1 MIGLYRF
8 VTGAVY
14 RVVYPYYRLRA
25 TSGKELWKGRLGLI
39 PDVGPK
45 DIWIHAASVGETRVI
60 RYLVNYLLTHETGI
74 KIHVTVMTQT
84 GFRTAVKIFPPNVT
98 VSFFPLDAMS
108 SVVRSLDRIRPRCI
122 VIAETE
128 IWPNL
133 IGAAAERQIPV
144 ILVNGRMSDNS
155 FRRYRRVAGSL
166 GKLLSLYDRFFFK
179 TAEDRE
185 RFGFFGVD
193 ESSSVVSG
201 DMKFDAP
208 LDERSEG
215 RIAELRHRMGI
226 AEIGFLVVAGSTRPG
241 EEKQL
246 LSAYRSLKKEHPRLR
261 LLLAPRHIERTGEI
275 ATLLK
280 GLNEPYIM
288 HGSER
293 TSEGVILVDKM
304 GILNE
309 LYMAADVAF
318 VGGTLVDIGGHNLLE
333 PVWAGTPVLFGPH
346 VGNVRE
352 AAEYIIEHHYGAGV
366 ASIDKLAQ
374 TLVAMLD
381 KRLSFETKNE
391 SDLKQAATSIA
402 GNYILEKL
410 GYV

>member
-1 MIGLYRF
+1 MS
-8 VTGAVY
+8 AV
-14 RVVYPYYRLRA
+14 
-25 TSGKELWKGRLGLI
+25 G
-39 PDVGPK
+39 
-45 DIWIHAASVGETRVI
+45 
-60 RYLVNYLLTHETGI
+60 
-74 KIHVTVMTQT
+74 
-84 GFRTAVKIFPPNVT
+84 
-98 VSFFPLDAMS
+98 
-108 SVVRSLDRIRPRCI
+108 RSLDRIRPRCI

-133 IGAAAERQIPV
+133 IDVAAGRQIPV
-144 ILVNGRMSDNS
+144 ILVNGRMSEKS

-179 TAEDRE
+179 TEEDRE
-185 RFGFFGVD
+185 RFASFGVED
-193 ESSSVVSG
+193 SRSVVSG

-215 RIAELRHRMGI
+215 RITELRHRMSI
-226 AEIGFLVVAGSTRPG
+226 VETDFLVVAGSTRPG

-246 LSAYRSLKKEHPRLR
+246 LAAYRSLKREYPRLR
-261 LLLAPRHIERTGEI
+261 LLLAPRHIERTDEI

-288 HGSER
+288 YGSDR
-293 TSEGVILVDKM
+293 TGEGVILVDKM

-318 VGGTLVDIGGHNLLE
+318 VGGTLVNIGGHNLLE

-346 VGNVRE
+346 VGNVQE
-352 AAEYIIEHHYGAGV
+352 AADYIIEHRYGAGV
-366 ASIDKLAQ
+366 TSVDDLAR
-374 TLVAMLD
+374 TLVTILD
-381 KRLSFETKNE
+381 KRLSFETKSE
-391 SDLKQAATSIA
+391 TDLKQAATSIA
-402 GNYILEKL
+402 GDYIREKL

>member
-8 VTGAVY
+8 LSGAVY
-14 RVVYPYYRLRA
+14 WAAYPYCRLRA
-25 TSGKELWKGRLGLI
+25 RSGKELWRGRLGLV

-45 DIWIHAASVGETRVI
+45 DVWIHAASVGETRVI
-60 RYLVNYLLTHETGI
+60 RYLVDYLIKRETGI

-84 GFRTAVKIFPPNVT
+84 GFRTAVKILPPDVT
-98 VSFFPLDAMS
+98 VSYFPFDAMS
-108 SVVRSLDRIRPRCI
+108 SVGRTLDRIRPRCI

-133 IGAAAERQIPV
+133 ISAAARRQIPV
-144 ILVNGRMSDNS
+144 ILVNGRMSESS
-155 FRRYRRVAGSL
+155 FGRYRRVAGSL

-179 TAEDRE
+179 TVEDRE
-185 RFGFFGVD
+185 RFAVFGVD
-193 ESSSVVSG
+193 DGRSVVSG

-215 RIAELRHRMGI
+215 RIKELRHRIGI
-226 AEIGFLVVAGSTRPG
+226 AETDFLVVAGSTRPG
-241 EEKQL
+241 EEEQL
-246 LSAYRSLKKEHPRLR
+246 LAAYRSLKREFPRLR
-261 LLLAPRHIERTGEI
+261 LLLAPRHVERADEI

-280 GLNEPYIM
+280 SLNEPYIVY
-288 HGSER
+288 GSGR
-293 TSEGVILVDKM
+293 TTDGVILVDKM

-346 VGNVRE
+346 VGNVQE
-352 AAEYIIEHHYGAGV
+352 AAGYIIEHCYGAGV
-366 ASIDKLAQ
+366 TSVDDLSL

-381 KRLSFETKNE
+381 KRLSFETKSE
-391 SDLKQAATSIA
+391 TDLKQAATSIA
-402 GNYILEKL
+402 GDYILEKL
-410 GYV
+410 GYA